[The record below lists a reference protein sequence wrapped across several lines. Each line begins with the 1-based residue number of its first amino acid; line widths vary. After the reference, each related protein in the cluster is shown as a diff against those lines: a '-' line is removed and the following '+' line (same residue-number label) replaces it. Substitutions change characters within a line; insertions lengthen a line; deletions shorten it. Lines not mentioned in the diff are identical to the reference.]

1 MVGVKCAERPLFFEV
16 AEGFKYRW
24 YLMDDT
30 TKTSVWDQRRFE
42 VAELDTNSYHVDMI
56 SLENDACY
64 YTMNAYT
71 LPRMPESKAE
81 YKLTPHDCKNEVSF
95 ENKSFVYK
103 IMLNGTHELDSRVV
117 IDSVI
122 WDFGVY
128 GKSLD
133 ENPKIVVPNEGDTF
147 NIKLRTVANGCQHIE
162 EIEVKVPAIRD
173 TATVAHRYL
182 CKGDTLL
189 YYGREY
195 YNDGVYVD
203 TFARS
208 YGCDSVHTLTVEY
221 LVPEYKYY
229 VDTICEEE
237 LPYKFFD
244 KDYNVTGVYQYHVPS
259 TLGCDTII
267 HELTLTVLPSL
278 VVTIDSLGEFTR
290 DDAKVDLSYHVTKGV
305 FTGYKIDFSAKA
317 ESNGFV
323 DIEVNDS
330 TNKNISIPLPKG
342 AMPEVYTAN
351 VIFYNHDCSE
361 VIVPIEFTL
370 VLYSKPKSQATFDIA
385 PHDCVNEVFITN
397 GSEVYRHYTADSV
410 VLDPK
415 TPIDSVFWDFG
426 VYGTSTEFTP
436 RLVVPNEGDTFTVKL
451 RTIA

>member
-1 MVGVKCAERPLFFEV
+1 MAGVKCAERPLYFEV

-30 TKTSVWDQRRFE
+30 TKTSVWDKRRFD

-56 SLENDACY
+56 SLENDDCY
-64 YTMNAYT
+64 YTLNAYT

-81 YKLTPHDCKNEVSF
+81 YKLTAHDCKNEVSF

-128 GKSLD
+128 GKSLE

-147 NIKLRTVANGCQHIE
+147 NIILRTVANGCYHVN

-182 CKGDTLL
+182 CEGDTLL

-195 YNDGVYVD
+195 YSDGVYVD

-290 DDAKVDLSYHVTKGV
+290 DDAKVDLSYHVIKGS
-305 FTGYKIDFSAKA
+305 FTGYKIDFSTKA

-323 DIEVNDS
+323 DIEVSDS

-342 AMPEVYTAN
+342 AMPGVYTAN

-361 VIVPIEFTL
+361 VILPI
-370 VLYSKPKSQATFDIA
+370 
-385 PHDCVNEVFITN
+385 
-397 GSEVYRHYTADSV
+397 
-410 VLDPK
+410 
-415 TPIDSVFWDFG
+415 
-426 VYGTSTEFTP
+426 
-436 RLVVPNEGDTFTVKL
+436 
-451 RTIA
+451 